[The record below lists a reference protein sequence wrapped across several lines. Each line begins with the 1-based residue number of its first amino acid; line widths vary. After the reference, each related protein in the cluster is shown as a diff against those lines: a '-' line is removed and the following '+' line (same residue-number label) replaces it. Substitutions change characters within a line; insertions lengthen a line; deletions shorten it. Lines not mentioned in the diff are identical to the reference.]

1 MRYFSWDE
9 NKARANRRKHGIS
22 FETARLV
29 FDDPLAVREFDQ
41 EVAGEIRWRTTGM
54 VNGCLLVLAAHTT
67 EEEDGDEY
75 IRIISARPAS
85 PRETERYFK
94 ENGERGLLR
103 G

>member
-9 NKARANRRKHGIS
+9 NKAKTNKRKHGVS

-29 FDDPLAVREFDQ
+29 FDDPLAVRDFDQ
-41 EVAGEIRWRTTGM
+41 DVAGEIRWRTIGM
-54 VNGCLLVLAAHTT
+54 VKGCLLVLAAHTT

-75 IRIISARPAS
+75 IRIISARPATS
-85 PRETERYFK
+85 LETERYYK
-94 ENGERGLLR
+94 ENGELGLLR